1 MSAITRRDFIAGGC
15 AAATAFPWIRARGAA
30 PSAKI
35 NVAFVGVGNR
45 GSSVFFQ
52 FWHYRDMIN
61 VVALCD
67 VYMENPK
74 THHVLE
80 ACPNVPR
87 YSDFRKMLE
96 EKGKSIDAVVICT
109 PDFSHF
115 PAAMLAMSMGK
126 AVFVEKPMCNTF
138 RETALMTA
146 AAKHGV
152 VTQMGN
158 QGHSGSN
165 FWQMRQLVADG
176 VVKDV
181 TAIDAW
187 MCSSRRWHKWRGVEM
202 TEMPP
207 AEPVPAGLDW
217 DRWLSQ
223 RPERGYNHNFI
234 DGDWRSFYEYGT
246 GSLGDWGAHLFD
258 AAHEFLKLGLPSRID
273 TVKNEGRTK
282 AVYPMSSTIVFT
294 FPARGPGL
302 PECRLTWRDGID
314 NTPAFPK
321 TAPDSKWIPKSHGAM
336 LHCADGRIFARGS
349 HADPLSPIVGMNPSD
364 PGVKRIMRNFPRGKS
379 GHYLNFLKAVR
390 GEEKPTSPFSVA
402 GPLSQVLALGVI
414 AQRLAAPSLSFDR
427 AACRFTGDGAKEAN
441 ALLDAPPPR
450 KGWEYLYPKP

>member
-1 MSAITRRDFIAGGC
+1 MKMAG
-15 AAATAFPWIRARGAA
+15 AAAAVPWLRTRGESQA
-30 PSAKI
+30 AKI
-35 NVAFVGVGNR
+35 NVAFVGIGNR

-52 FWHYRDMIN
+52 FWYYREMIN

-67 VYMENPK
+67 VYMANPK
-74 THHVLE
+74 ARHVLAE
-80 ACPNVPR
+80 CPGVPR
-87 YSDFRKMLE
+87 YTDFRKMLD

-146 AAKHGV
+146 AAKKYGV

-158 QGHSGSN
+158 QGHSGAN
-165 FWQMRQLVADG
+165 YWQMRQLVADG
-176 VVKDV
+176 NIKDV
-181 TAIDAW
+181 VYIDAW
-187 MCSSRRWHKWRGVEM
+187 MCGARRWHKWRGVDM
-202 TEMPP
+202 PEMPP
-207 AEPVPAGLDW
+207 AEPAPAGFDW

-258 AAHEFLKLGLPSRID
+258 AAHEFLNLGLPSRIE
-273 TVKNEGRTK
+273 TAKNEGRTK
-282 AVYPMSSTIVFT
+282 AVYPMSSTFT
-294 FPARGPGL
+294 FVFPARGPEM
-302 PECRLTWRDGID
+302 PECRLTWYDGVG
-314 NTPAFPK
+314 NKPKFPEGAVNGKWTPKA
-321 TAPDSKWIPKSHGAM
+321 SGA
-336 LHCADGRIFARGS
+336 LLRCADGRIFARGS
-349 HADPLSPIVGMNPSD
+349 HSDPLMPVAGLNPAD
-364 PGVKRIMRNFPRGKS
+364 PGVKRMMRDFPRGKS

-402 GPLSQVLALGVI
+402 GPLSQTLALGAL
-414 AQRLAAPSLSFDR
+414 AQRLALQSLSFDR
-427 AACRFTGDGAKEAN
+427 ATCRFTGDGAKEAN
-441 ALLDAPPPR
+441 VFLDGPPPR
-450 KGWEYLYPKP
+450 KGWEYLYRL